1 MAHWLWTSPIIGIVI
16 LWGGGWLF
24 CRWMEEPTSR
34 GAASKRDHV
43 EGSSNP
49 APEPELGSELDMRRS
64 AVESRGVA
72 GLMSAPKPT
81 PKP

>member
-24 CRWMEEPTSR
+24 CRWMEEPTKR
-34 GAASKRDHV
+34 GEASNRDRV

-49 APEPELGSELDMRRS
+49 VPEPELGSELGTHRSVAESRS
-64 AVESRGVA
+64 AV
-72 GLMSAPKPT
+72 GLMSAPRPTSKP
-81 PKP
+81 